1 MEIKVFGWCSGYH
14 SCLKLILMFQCTSF
28 EISVNDQMRCVKL
41 LLFKCGPSRRQVSEL
56 AIILLLNGFSAMSPI
71 LRF

>member
-1 MEIKVFGWCSGYH
+1 
-14 SCLKLILMFQCTSF
+14 MFQCTSF